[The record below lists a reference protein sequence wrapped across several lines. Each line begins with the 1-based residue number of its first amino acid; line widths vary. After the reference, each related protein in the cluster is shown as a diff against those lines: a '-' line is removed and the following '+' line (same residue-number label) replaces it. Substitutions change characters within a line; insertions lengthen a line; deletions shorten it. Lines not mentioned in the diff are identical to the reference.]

1 MENQYFTNVI
11 GQDSIKRK
19 LSFFLDA
26 YRTSY
31 KSPFLLMSGP
41 AGLGKTEFA
50 LEYAKAI
57 KAIKAEANKSVEMS
71 FYEINCA
78 TIKTVQAFLD
88 EVHQQCVSHQDSI
101 VLLDE
106 AHALPAPVMNLLLS
120 VFNTSSRDKYELWHG
135 GELYEFD
142 FLRNVF
148 IFATTETDKLFP
160 PLKSR
165 LEMIDF
171 RPYHREE
178 LAEIIR
184 GFDDGIHYEE
194 KALLMLAS
202 TIRGTARDAI
212 KAAKNVMLFCERKN
226 DPNFT
231 VEDSRDFFDIFGIN
245 PYGLT
250 DTEISILKI
259 LENGSASLS
268 MIGAVTGYSPT
279 SLKGDHEKY
288 LLKRG
293 FIMIDGHR
301 HIATEGR
308 KALRNIRKDIY
319 LDEESVAA

>member
-1 MENQYFTNVI
+1 MENQNQYFSNVI
-11 GQDSIKRK
+11 GQETIKKK

-26 YRTSY
+26 YKVSN
-31 KSPFLLMSGP
+31 KSPFLLMCGP

-57 KAIKAEANKSVEMS
+57 KSIKGGDMS

-78 TIKTVQAFLD
+78 TIKTPKAFLE
-88 EVHQQCVSHQDSI
+88 EVHQQCISHQDSI

-106 AHALPAPVMNLLLS
+106 AHALPPPVMNLLLS
-120 VFNTSSRDKYELWHG
+120 VFNTSSKDTYDLWHG
-135 GELYEFD
+135 GELYEFN
-142 FLRNVF
+142 FKRNVF

-165 LEMIDF
+165 LETIHF
-171 RPYHREE
+171 RPYECDE

-184 GFDDGIHYEE
+184 SFDDGVVYEE
-194 KALLMLAS
+194 EALLMLAS

-212 KAAKNVMLFCERKN
+212 KTAKNVVLFCERKN
-226 DPNFT
+226 DPVFA
-231 VEDSRDFFDIFGIN
+231 VEDTQDFFDIFGIN

-250 DTEISILKI
+250 DTEISILEI

-279 SLKGDHEKY
+279 ALKGDHEKY

-301 HIATEGR
+301 HIANKGR

-319 LDEESVAA
+319 LDKESEVA